1 MKKILYHIYHNPRCS
16 KSRKALEILKLNT
29 ENYEIINYLQS
40 PIVKDSIREV
50 INATNISKNNL
61 IRKNE
66 AIFKDL
72 NLNLDE
78 LFTDQIIDIIC
89 ENPILLERP
98 LLIKYVDSSFVK
110 SVIGRPPE
118 AILSLFD

>member
-1 MKKILYHIYHNPRCS
+1 MYHIYHNPRCS

-29 ENYEIINYLQS
+29 ENYKIINYLQS
-40 PIVKDSIREV
+40 SIDKDAIREV
-50 INATNISKNNL
+50 INTRNISMNNL

-78 LFTDQIIDIIC
+78 LFTNQIIDIIS

-98 LLIKYVDSSFVK
+98 LLIKYVDNSFVK
-110 SVIGRPPE
+110 SIVGRPPE
-118 AILSLFD
+118 SILTLFD

>member
-1 MKKILYHIYHNPRCS
+1 MKKVLYHIYHNPRCS

-29 ENYEIINYLQS
+29 ENYKIINYLQS
-40 PIVKDSIREV
+40 SIDKDAIREV
-50 INATNISKNNL
+50 INTRNISKNNL

-78 LFTDQIIDIIC
+78 LFTNQIIDIIC

-118 AILSLFD
+118 AILTLFD

>member
-1 MKKILYHIYHNPRCS
+1 MKRLIYHIYHNPRCS

-29 ENYEIINYLQS
+29 ENYEIINYLQ
-40 PIVKDSIREV
+40 DSINKEAINAV
-50 INATNISKNNL
+50 INAKNISKNDL

-66 AIFKDL
+66 VVFKDL
-72 NLNLDE
+72 KLNLNE

-98 LLIKYVDSSFVK
+98 LLIKYVDNSFVK

-118 AILSLFD
+118 SILTLFD

>member
-1 MKKILYHIYHNPRCS
+1 MKKVLYHIYHNPRCS

-40 PIVKDSIREV
+40 AIDKNAIREV
-50 INATNISKNNL
+50 INATNISKNDL

-66 AIFKDL
+66 VIFKDL
-72 NLNLDE
+72 KLNLDE

-89 ENPILLERP
+89 ANPILLERP
-98 LLIKYVDSSFVK
+98 LLIKYVDNSFVK
-110 SVIGRPPE
+110 SIIGRPPE
-118 AILSLFD
+118 SILTLFD

>member
-1 MKKILYHIYHNPRCS
+1 MKKVLYHIYHNPRCS

-40 PIVKDSIREV
+40 SIDKDAIREV
-50 INATNISKNNL
+50 INARNISKNDL

-66 AIFKDL
+66 VIFKDL
-72 NLNLDE
+72 KLNLDE

-89 ENPILLERP
+89 ANPILLERP
-98 LLIKYVDSSFVK
+98 LLIKYVDNSFVK
-110 SVIGRPPE
+110 SIIGRPPE
-118 AILSLFD
+118 SILTLFD

>member
-1 MKKILYHIYHNPRCS
+1 MYHIYHNPRCL

-40 PIVKDSIREV
+40 SIDKDAIREV
-50 INATNISKNNL
+50 INDRNISKNDL

-66 AIFKDL
+66 VVFKDL
-72 NLNLDE
+72 KLNLNE

-98 LLIKYVDSSFVK
+98 LLIKYVDNSFVK
-110 SVIGRPPE
+110 SIIGRPPE
-118 AILSLFD
+118 SILTLFD